1 MIKTILSVFL
11 IINLVIFLGCEAP
24 TPTKPTPTQNNSNN
38 KTTETNKETPEKIA
52 DNKDTKPT
60 NNKDPLEQSSK
71 NSSPTPTP
79 ATSSVDE
86 KTPSPQN
93 SPTPEPVNNKNNKNS
108 KDNNKQTPQPT
119 PSKTPE
125 PTKNNKDNKQTP
137 QPTKTPEPV
146 KTPEPIKKPVEPV
159 NNVDQATSVYR
170 AIDIVLGRKAAG
182 NDEKANAVKTV
193 KSTLAIKGIQNARNK
208 RNDPNLL
215 KDRYPKTTQ
224 LKVGTK
230 NQTVFWTA
238 YDRIHFAARHLMDYF
253 DTQDVKGKNS
263 WWPAGTT
270 MEQIDQYL
278 QMTVENFNKQIYLPD
293 PAKTGSDFKYFDF
306 DLQLPNKSRFRVS
319 VGITSEGRITSFFPK
334 TGNNVISLSET
345 ELQKLLNAV
354 GK

>member
-24 TPTKPTPTQNNSNN
+24 TPTQPTPTQNNSNN

-119 PSKTPE
+119 
-125 PTKNNKDNKQTP
+125 
-137 QPTKTPEPV
+137 KTPEPV
-146 KTPEPIKKPVEPV
+146 KTPEPIKKPVEPVNNVKKTPEPV